1 MSRGMCRLPCREGQE
16 DVVQGR
22 PGEADRARLD
32 ASGVQSAGQLDQDA
46 VAVLDRDAERAG
58 GDLHGPYGAQGGQ
71 GGAGPAGGPAPM
83 IRPWSMT
90 RIRSQSASASSR

>member
-32 ASGVQSAGQLDQDA
+32 ASGVLSAGLLDQDA
-46 VAVLDRDAERAG
+46 VAVLVRDAERAV
-58 GDLHGPYGAQGGQ
+58 GDLHVPYGSQVGQ
-71 GGAGPAGGPAPM
+71 GGAGSAGVFVVFFWFVFVWLLLFFVVWGC
-83 IRPWSMT
+83 
-90 RIRSQSASASSR
+90 